1 MSAVLLVT
9 KDRKQVAKVAITG
22 GLFVIGRAQDC
33 SLPLD
38 ESLASRQHA
47 EIAFESG
54 VFSIRDRGSRNG
66 TSVNGE
72 KVAGRREL
80 KDGDEIEIGA
90 TRLKFIWDKSS
101 QDEEDD
107 EDKTRVASIAGLGK
121 KSPGQQVVEKK
132 DKGNLQVKLRVIDG
146 PLQGGVFRDW
156 ESPLTIGR
164 GLDNHVV
171 LLDDAVSTA
180 AHAQIVQE
188 GESYFI
194 VDLNSSNGT
203 FLDGVKVQKAQLS
216 NGQKIRVGV
225 STLVFE
231 MVDLRKKR
239 RNLKI
244 ALISAAAIVV
254 IAALV
259 KFLQPPDIA
268 GQHIA
273 IARGHAQQG
282 ELSKALEEYE
292 TALKVEPNRAEAKRG
307 LARVKEALEA
317 RDVLNMAEHEAAA
330 ENYDK
335 ARELC
340 YRVLRDFPKNSRALE
355 LQEVIKSI
363 ENAKIAFA
371 SRNWGDARRLLEK
384 AQEKYPKSELIRLR
398 LDQAQKELMAQQN
411 LAQAKDALEHQQ
423 LDMAQ
428 PLLQSIPATSVYFI
442 EAKESLDQIAKSR
455 QVADYV
461 AKAQN
466 YYRDGRIAEAL
477 TEIDAGLQ
485 QAPDSTLLLGWQN
498 RARQMEALVKPLETA
513 EAMSRPDNVDALL
526 QDRKA
531 CEDVLNLEADPLN
544 ALRKRAQGAQ
554 TRIAEKL
561 VQAAQTSA
569 AKAAKTLQTGD
580 RKEALRLYDLAVKAN
595 PGNQDYVGQ
604 RDKLRHE
611 IVARCR
617 ELYQKGIVHQDLGQ
631 SDLARQA
638 FQQILDIGVPGE
650 DYYERAV
657 RKLKDTAP

>member
-1 MSAVLLVT
+1 MS
-9 KDRKQVAKVAITG
+9 RW
-22 GLFVIGRAQDC
+22 
-33 SLPLD
+33 PLD
-38 ESLASRQHA
+38 STLKLSSKAACFQS
-47 EIAFESG
+47 
-54 VFSIRDRGSRNG
+54 DRGSRNG

-90 TRLKFIWDKSS
+90 TRLKFIWDRSR
-101 QDEEDD
+101 QDEEAD
-107 EDKTRVASIAGLGK
+107 EDKTRVASIADLGK

-164 GLDNHVV
+164 ALDNHVV
-171 LLDDAVSTA
+171 LLDDAVSI
-180 AHAQIVQE
+180 AHAQVVQE
-188 GESYFI
+188 GELYFI

-203 FLDGVKVQKAQLS
+203 FLDGVKVQKAHLS
-216 NGQKIRVGV
+216 NGQKIRVGA

-273 IARGHAQQG
+273 IARGYAQQG

-330 ENYDK
+330 ENYDRAK
-335 ARELC
+335 ELC
-340 YRVLRDFPKNSRALE
+340 FRVLRDFPNNSRALE

-384 AQEKYPKSELIRLR
+384 AQEKYPKSELIHSR

-442 EAKESLDQIAKSR
+442 EAKEALDQIAKSR

-485 QAPDSTLLLGWQN
+485 QAPDSTLLLEWQN
-498 RARQMEALVKPLETA
+498 RVRQMEALVKPLETA

-544 ALRKRAQGAQ
+544 ALRKRAQVAQ
-554 TRIAEKL
+554 TRIADKL
-561 VQAAQTSA
+561 VQAAQASA
-569 AKAAKTLQTGD
+569 AKAAKTLQMGD

-595 PGNQDYVGQ
+595 PGNQNYVGP

-611 IVARCR
+611 IVAECR

-638 FQQILDIGVPGE
+638 FQQILNIGVPGE

>member
-9 KDRKQVAKVAITG
+9 KDKKQVAKVAIKG
-22 GLFVIGRAQDC
+22 GSFVIGRAKDC

-47 EIAFESG
+47 EIIFESG

-66 TSVNGE
+66 TSINGE

-80 KDGDEIEIGA
+80 KDGDEIAIGA
-90 TRLKFIWDKSS
+90 TRLKFIWDKSR
-101 QDEEDD
+101 QDEEAD
-107 EDKTRVASIAGLGK
+107 EDKTRVASIADLGK

-164 GLDNHVV
+164 ALDNHVV
-171 LLDDAVSTA
+171 LLDDAVSI
-180 AHAQIVQE
+180 AHAQVVQE
-188 GESYFI
+188 GELYFI

-203 FLDGVKVQKAQLS
+203 FLDGVKVQKAHLS
-216 NGQKIRVGV
+216 NGQKIRVGA

-273 IARGHAQQG
+273 IARGYAQQG

-330 ENYDK
+330 ENYDRAK
-335 ARELC
+335 ELC
-340 YRVLRDFPKNSRALE
+340 FRVLRDFPNNSRALE

-384 AQEKYPKSELIRLR
+384 AQEKYPKSELIHSR

-442 EAKESLDQIAKSR
+442 EAKEALDQIAKSR

-485 QAPDSTLLLGWQN
+485 QAPDSTLLLEWQN
-498 RARQMEALVKPLETA
+498 RVRQMEALVKPLETA

-544 ALRKRAQGAQ
+544 ALRKRAQVAQ
-554 TRIAEKL
+554 TRIADKL
-561 VQAAQTSA
+561 VQAAQASA
-569 AKAAKTLQTGD
+569 AKAAKTLQMGD

-595 PGNQDYVGQ
+595 PGNQNYVGP

-611 IVARCR
+611 IVAECR

-638 FQQILDIGVPGE
+638 FQQILNIGVPGE

>member
-9 KDRKQVAKVAITG
+9 KDKKQVGKVAITG
-22 GLFVIGRAQDC
+22 NSFVIGRAKDC

-47 EIAFESG
+47 EIVFESG
-54 VFSIRDRGSRNG
+54 VFSVRDRGSRNG

-90 TRLKFIWDKSS
+90 TRLKFIWDRSR
-101 QDEEDD
+101 QDEEAD
-107 EDKTRVASIAGLGK
+107 EDKTRVASIADLGK

-164 GLDNHVV
+164 ALDNHVV
-171 LLDDAVSTA
+171 LLDDAVSI
-180 AHAQIVQE
+180 AHAQVVQE
-188 GESYFI
+188 GELYFI

-203 FLDGVKVQKAQLS
+203 FLDGVKVQKAHLS
-216 NGQKIRVGV
+216 NGQKIRVGA

-273 IARGHAQQG
+273 IARGYAQQG

-330 ENYDK
+330 ENYDRAK
-335 ARELC
+335 ELC
-340 YRVLRDFPKNSRALE
+340 FRVLRDFPNNSRALE

-384 AQEKYPKSELIRLR
+384 AQEKYPKSELIHSR

-442 EAKESLDQIAKSR
+442 EAKEALDQIAKSR

-485 QAPDSTLLLGWQN
+485 QAPDSTLLLEWQN
-498 RARQMEALVKPLETA
+498 RVRQMEALVKPLETA

-544 ALRKRAQGAQ
+544 ALRKRAQVAQ
-554 TRIAEKL
+554 TRIADKL
-561 VQAAQTSA
+561 VQAAQASA
-569 AKAAKTLQTGD
+569 AKAAKTLQMGD

-595 PGNQDYVGQ
+595 PGNQNYVGP

-611 IVARCR
+611 IVAECR

-638 FQQILDIGVPGE
+638 FQQILNIGVPGE
-650 DYYERAV
+650 DYYKRAV